1 VQPLAEHFLAGHA
14 RAGRPLPVLP
24 AETRAALE
32 RHAWPGN
39 ARELE
44 NLIERLV
51 LTRPGQV
58 VSPAALGLPGAA
70 AALQSGVAEGA
81 GLEAPF
87 RTLREMERWLIALT
101 LRRLLGN
108 RTQAARELGIS
119 LRTLR
124 NKIREFRID
133 EPDTLP
139 RSGLGRFEPGPAGL
153 AQPARREAT
162 SASGSVRERTWHV
175 GCSDAP
181 PPPREV

>member
-1 VQPLAEHFLAGHA
+1 
-14 RAGRPLPVLP
+14 
-24 AETRAALE
+24 
-32 RHAWPGN
+32 
-39 ARELE
+39 
-44 NLIERLV
+44 V

-58 VSPAALGLPGAA
+58 VSVAGLGLDGAA
-70 AALQSGVAEGA
+70 ESLHAVAAEGDLA
-81 GLEAPF
+81 VPF

-139 RSGLGRFEPGPAGL
+139 RSGLGRIEPPPAGL
-153 AQPARREAT
+153 AQPARREPTQT
-162 SASGSVRERTWHV
+162 SGAFRERTWHV
-175 GCSDAP
+175 GCSDAAKTA
-181 PPPREV
+181 REV